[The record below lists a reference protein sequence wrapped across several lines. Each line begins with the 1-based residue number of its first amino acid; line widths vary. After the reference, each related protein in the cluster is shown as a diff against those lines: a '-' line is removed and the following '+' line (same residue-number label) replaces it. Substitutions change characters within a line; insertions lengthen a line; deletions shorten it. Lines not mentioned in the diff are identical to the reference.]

1 MRKDKSL
8 VIFDVVLGATV
19 GGVIAAVSYK
29 LGCGYTEM
37 CIARGLEKFHDEGFL
52 KFFNEDGLE
61 IKSVEAVNAMI
72 REKMN
77 NK

>member
-1 MRKDKSL
+1 MRKDKGL

-19 GGVIAAVSYK
+19 CAAIATVSYK
-29 LGCGYTEM
+29 LGSGYTEM
-37 CIARGLEKFHDEGFL
+37 CIGRGLEKFHDEGFL

-77 NK
+77 NR